1 MKGDEFV
8 GNLAYN
14 QKWHL
19 DGKSIIYQRKINGEV
34 SNYKYF
40 IKSKSITEVTQDNLF
55 DHFAFK
61 KINKDLIFNIY
72 L

>member
-1 MKGDEFV
+1 MALRWK
-8 GNLAYN
+8 
-14 QKWHL
+14 
-19 DGKSIIYQRKINGEV
+19 IYYLSKKINGEV

-61 KINKDLIFNIY
+61 KNQQGFNIQY
-72 L
+72 FIHDGVLYKVKKEKQK